1 MGNTTASGDHAS
13 PDADTIDQLVMDLYR
28 AFGRVWRLRRSDSIN
43 HPSTPAAIN
52 VALDDIADTVARL
65 RDLL

>member
-13 PDADTIDQLVMDLYR
+13 PDAHTIDMFLFDLGI
-28 AFGRVWRLRRSDSIN
+28 AAGRLRHLSHAERRD

-52 VALDDIADTVARL
+52 VALDDINDTVARL